1 MSAPAWFDEKTY
13 FNNKLLLEQAK
24 DPSLTSQQL
33 ADALRAAGFPTDSD
47 GLYEHFVQF
56 GNAEGVSPNGY
67 FDVDTYLANKAALE
81 NTTVDAVKQAL
92 DSLGL
97 SAWDHYT
104 LAGAAEGL
112 NPSAGFDTN
121 AYLQA
126 KVELEKANN
135 PDLTV
140 EDVEKAMADLGMNP
154 LEHFLLYGQAEGV
167 NYTPGQY
174 PAVPEIPG
182 EGTPG
187 ETYDLTT
194 GWDKL
199 TGTAGDDSFNAEIG
213 ALQAQDKIDG
223 GDGNDTLHAY
233 LGLQENIGYAINP
246 SISNVEN
253 VLFTVQGSANNG
265 GGDNLTQS
273 SIDFDRVDLADGQTL
288 SLGSVNSRGHLSIE
302 DVRHNSNESVIVFQD
317 ADPEVGLE
325 VYFDSKHITANDSVT
340 TGNLYLQLIDTVGA
354 AEAGAAGTDV
364 EHGALR
370 DNPYTGFQFSLNGNT
385 YTVNFGTYNS
395 TNDET
400 PTYQELADL
409 IQKAID
415 SDATLSKLGITVTL
429 GDKFDAV
436 VGIGSHAGETV
447 TGSQIVLTTEQG
459 ALGQGNWIAANGL
472 PSTNST
478 SATMENPSSTDCP
491 LTSTTVHLSG
501 AGRVDFEDSASCLP
515 NLIKGSSAGD
525 VVVGSMAAINGVERF
540 DVKVDESSWISGL
553 FSTNNSLRMVTVAST
568 DIDGD
573 GMAENGDLY
582 IGDWNGRDDLA
593 GAGANG
599 NDVKMTWSDAASLLE
614 ADTDTIVND
623 NNAGSGLIDVAVFD
637 AAGYEGNINIAA
649 AITSA
654 SYDKYLKQVDG
665 NEEGVGNPPVDG
677 YDGFAYNTGNGN
689 DVVNMTVN
697 GAIAADND
705 FKLNISTGN
714 GDDLVAFR
722 YEGMKGNQ
730 SYDQKNLKNVNID
743 TGDGNDT
750 VWFYG
755 DEGGSAVINAGA
767 GNDVIYANQQE
778 FFTGAPDGVG
788 LDNTSYNAVFVFNTS
803 ATDVGVAGYNGAT
816 LSNDL
821 AIGVSSFPVTD
832 APAGA
837 SVLVTVNFLGLEA
850 QVTVPVTNGAVS
862 ADAINQAIIKAID
875 DDPELGALLSAKDGA
890 GHTLIIE
897 SKINGQYAES
907 DLNIDFDLVD
917 GSGNPATTGTL
928 SDLLETWYGTKFGT
942 DADGDAFS
950 GNNSTSS
957 QVIVDGGAGDDVIVL
972 GPNGT
977 LVDYVNQS
985 SGNDTLVGFT
995 SSDRINLV
1003 NVNGGA
1009 TYQASNALT
1018 NNSVSIVEGY
1028 SAAAANNIF
1037 TAEELGKLGLAFAG
1051 GQASGAKA
1059 IVYVL
1064 DKDSFTYTVVQV
1076 TNNGS
1081 SVSTNILG
1089 SLTLSADSDLL
1100 TDKSFIWSQ
1109 NPELQGYTV
1118 TNEVPAQAG
1127 PNTGTAFDDVFTG
1140 AANGMSFDGLGGN
1153 DTVKA
1158 GDAAASFSIKN
1169 VENLDIANT
1178 ANDTVT
1184 IDGATD
1190 GLTVKADASDT
1201 LVIAANT
1208 DDVRIADLGA
1218 ITNLTLTSGKNVVI
1232 EKVDAAFTGTLNMAQ
1247 DMALT
1252 LDASNA
1258 TGAVTITANA
1268 AGSTIDFT
1276 GGTGANAVNGAA
1288 GVDTITVHGTNVV
1301 TITGGAGADTIS
1313 ADAAAAHKLVFAGA
1327 DSTAEAMDT
1336 ISGFTFNAG
1345 SGTTIELTG
1354 KMGSVNVLADFATG
1368 QSAGVALD
1376 AITTD
1381 IIAGLLNNG
1390 SGTAGTKFSADS
1402 TNTEVALLTTTDGA
1416 KLAVVDMN
1424 ADGTFDATNDI
1435 VINVTGCEG
1444 VETITA
1450 ATFGA

>member
-126 KVELEKANN
+126 KVELEKPNN

-140 EDVEKAMADLGMNP
+140 ADVEKAMADLGINP
-154 LEHFLLYGQAEGV
+154 LEHFLLYGLAEGV

-174 PAVPEIPG
+174 PAVPDIPG
-182 EGTPG
+182 EDTPG

-233 LGLQENIGYAINP
+233 LGLQEGSYAINP

-354 AEAGAAGTDV
+354 AEANAAGTDV

-429 GDKFDAV
+429 GNSFDAV

-447 TGSQIVLTTEQG
+447 TGTQIVLTTEQG

-614 ADTDTIVND
+614 ADTDAIVND

-649 AITSA
+649 NITAA
-654 SYDKYLKQVDG
+654 SYEKYLKQVDG

-677 YDGFAYNTGNGN
+677 YNGFAYNTGNGN
-689 DVVNMTVN
+689 DVVNMTVD

-705 FKLNISTGN
+705 FNLNISTGA

-722 YEGMKGNQ
+722 YEGMQGNQ
-730 SYDQKNLKNVNID
+730 SIDQKNLKNVNID

-778 FFTGAPDGVG
+778 PFTGGASGEQLFPA
-788 LDNTSYNAVFVFNTS
+788 LYNAVFVFNTN
-803 ATDVGVAGYNGAT
+803 ATEVGLGNAYYGAT

-821 AIGVSSFPVTD
+821 AIGATTFAVTD

-837 SVLVTVNFLGLEA
+837 SVRVTVDFLGIQA
-850 QVTVPVTNGAVS
+850 SVDVAVS
-862 ADAINQAIIKAID
+862 SNNTVTADAINQAIMKAIA

-890 GHTLIIE
+890 GHGLIIE
-897 SKINGQYAES
+897 SKINGQYTVE
-907 DLNIDFDLVD
+907 DLNISFAVVD
-917 GSGNPATTGTL
+917 GSGNAATAGSTAAL
-928 SDLLETWYGTKFGT
+928 DQWYATKFGT
-942 DADGDAFS
+942 DASGAEFT
-950 GNNSTSS
+950 GNNSTTS

-972 GPNGT
+972 GPNGN

-985 SGNDTLVGFT
+985 GGNDTLIGFT
-995 SSDRINLV
+995 ANDKINLV
-1003 NVNGGA
+1003 NVLDSGAAYIADAKALNNNGVSVVKA
-1009 TYQASNALT
+1009 HAQAGNH
-1018 NNSVSIVEGY
+1018 
-1028 SAAAANNIF
+1028 IF
-1037 TAEELGKLGLAFAG
+1037 TAEEIGKLGLGFAA

-1059 IVYVL
+1059 VVYVL
-1064 DKDSFTYTVVQV
+1064 DEGCSHTYTVVQV

-1081 SVSTNILG
+1081 SVSTSILG
-1089 SLTLSADSDLL
+1089 SLTLDDKAPELGAD
-1100 TDKSFIWSQ
+1100 SFIWSK
-1109 NPELQGYTV
+1109 NPVLQGDTV
-1118 TNEVPAQAG
+1118 DNVVDGSSVA
-1127 PNTGTAFDDVFTG
+1127 TGTAFNDTFNNIT
-1140 AANGMSFDGLGGN
+1140 AAVSGVPFKGLGGDDAFN
-1153 DTVKA
+1153 VDATGSVSGFTIDGGADKDTVNVLQN
-1158 GDAAASFSIKN
+1158 GGASFSILN
-1169 VENLDIANT
+1169 VEALNMANT
-1178 ANDTVT
+1178 GADTVT
-1184 IDGATD
+1184 ITGATT
-1190 GLTVKADASDT
+1190 GLKVSADATDM
-1201 LVIAANT
+1201 LMIAAAAESI
-1208 DDVRIADLGA
+1208 DIADLGVA
-1218 ITNLTLTSGKNVVI
+1218 ESLTVTAVKDLSVVAGAAANLTV
-1232 EKVDAAFTGTLNMAQ
+1232 
-1247 DMALT
+1247 
-1252 LDASNA
+1252 
-1258 TGAVTITANA
+1258 
-1268 AGSTIDFT
+1268 
-1276 GGTGANAVNGAA
+1276 
-1288 GVDTITVHGTNVV
+1288 
-1301 TITGGAGADTIS
+1301 
-1313 ADAAAAHKLVFAGA
+1313 DAAAATGVVTIDASKVTTTTNLTGGKDDDTFTLGAAKDTIHFAA
-1327 DSTAEAMDT
+1327 DAGMDT
-1336 ISGFTFNAG
+1336 IKGFEAGAGNDVLDVSALVTSPLGFATADTKTVDFSTNNVVVLTDVSEVKTLDFTTSKATVATNYVVVTGQGADAKVYLVNDANSDSTFTADEIKAIGTLEGVAGTDLNAG
-1345 SGTTIELTG
+1345 
-1354 KMGSVNVLADFATG
+1354 NFA
-1368 QSAGVALD
+1368 
-1376 AITTD
+1376 
-1381 IIAGLLNNG
+1381 
-1390 SGTAGTKFSADS
+1390 
-1402 TNTEVALLTTTDGA
+1402 
-1416 KLAVVDMN
+1416 
-1424 ADGTFDATNDI
+1424 
-1435 VINVTGCEG
+1435 
-1444 VETITA
+1444 
-1450 ATFGA
+1450 